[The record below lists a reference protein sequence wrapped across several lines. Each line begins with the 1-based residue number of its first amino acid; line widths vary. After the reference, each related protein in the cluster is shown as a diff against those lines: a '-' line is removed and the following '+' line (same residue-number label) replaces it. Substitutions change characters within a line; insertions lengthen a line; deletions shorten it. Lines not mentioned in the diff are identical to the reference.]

1 MVFSTYAIVIVFF
14 LLSKQDH
21 HHIQEPFLCAMDS
34 RAVNHVLSHPYD
46 YHKPEVARY
55 NLSQIVGAG
64 DYAVSVVY
72 LK

>member
-1 MVFSTYAIVIVFF
+1 
-14 LLSKQDH
+14 
-21 HHIQEPFLCAMDS
+21 MDS

-46 YHKPEVARY
+46 YHKPEIARY